1 VFRSPSF
8 DREPTR
14 RDQQKLRTMTDMQL
28 ADPVGGR
35 SAERDSG
42 LAPWLAQNEE
52 NGRRTDER
60 KADGWLLVIDRQT
73 ASRQFCAE
81 PELLMKQ
88 QT

>member
-1 VFRSPSF
+1 
-8 DREPTR
+8 
-14 RDQQKLRTMTDMQL
+14 MTDMQL

-60 KADGWLLVIDRQT
+60 TGGRTADGWLLVIDRQT
-73 ASRQFCAE
+73 ASRQFCAV
-81 PELLMKQ
+81 LLMKQ